1 MNNNT
6 RRCIRRNR
14 NNNTRG
20 VGRKSLLLMLMAVL
34 LYLSLLAWLGKGRL
48 QGRLNIQSN
57 AAALR
62 AFMRQRW
69 YIQAHI
75 VCLFVE
81 FGKLYV

>member
-1 MNNNT
+1 M
-6 RRCIRRNR
+6 

-75 VCLFVE
+75 VCL
-81 FGKLYV
+81 LSW

>member
-1 MNNNT
+1 MHLYKGY
-6 RRCIRRNR
+6 
-14 NNNTRG
+14 NNTRG
-20 VGRKSLLLMLMAVL
+20 VGRKSLLLMLMAV

-69 YIQAHI
+69 YIQARELL
-75 VCLFVE
+75 LFVACDSN
-81 FGKLYV
+81 KVIMR